1 MLPAFIFISMCV
13 KWGDQGGVP
22 PPSAPTPVIYSSWS
36 NSDKSSR
43 NGDLLNNTRFKN
55 EIDDI
60 FSDNAVVGRF
70 AVRPGGSYNKKKSE
84 NTIIKGSKT
93 IISEASKFWSST
105 VGDTIASVK
114 RTFQSK
120 EAKKKQELLG
130 QLQTMPVR
138 QVVVPN
144 STVLPPDV
152 IRTAVKHSG
161 IIGNPLEMDR
171 VQELA
176 RILKRWYVRKGYV
189 LNSVTG
195 ASLNPETATAEITLE
210 ELAVSKFPVEIV
222 FCKEMVIDGE
232 TGDLMTF
239 QKYRV
244 KKQKELEHTSGGFR
258 RFKKLDV
265 KLNRKDLNTTF
276 VKTTGRTKATKI
288 AQAMNLNPGQPF
300 QWIDDRWN
308 KISSSGVFKVLR
320 KSPEP
325 ASDGG
330 VCLQVFVTEPPARH
344 LEYGIGK
351 SVWTNSWEGEV
362 DFDWRNVFGG
372 GEAAGV
378 LVRRGTNDQSPSVR
392 LRYGD
397 DRFGLEGGYD
407 VEVFSDFLGDT
418 SSDKGKEENE
428 KRYDLSSALDL
439 DQDSLLNRRGATFR
453 LRNPICPTIIT
464 NSVAS
469 ASLERTSTTTG
480 QLENIGSATL
490 TLGPLRRL
498 LPMGARSSISTT
510 FTGGTRFQGNVDAD
524 VSGKGTSLA
533 RTSIG
538 QLLPYTL
545 ASANTKQIFPIS
557 FSQGDD
563 DTTPITLALQHTVS
577 MSTPNLPRHEAKA
590 MGNSAQIRGAS
601 ADGIASST
609 VKGTTEIRIPVAA
622 PRIGSGTVVLFGDW
636 FCIQKDLNSPFYS
649 KSTIGIGIRKSIQG
663 LPLKYDISYSSEGKV
678 KRMFGMG
685 IDFDV

>member
-1 MLPAFIFISMCV
+1 MCV

-22 PPSAPTPVIYSSWS
+22 PPSAHTPVIYSSWS
-36 NSDKSSR
+36 NLDKSSR
-43 NGDLLNNTRFKN
+43 NGDLLNSTRFEN
-55 EIDDI
+55 EIHDI
-60 FSDNAVVGRF
+60 FSDDAIVGPF
-70 AVRPGGSYNKKKSE
+70 AVRRGGSENKVIEGRK
-84 NTIIKGSKT
+84 N
-93 IISEASKFWSST
+93 IISKASKFWSST
-105 VGDTIASVK
+105 LGVAITSVK
-114 RTFQSK
+114 RIFQSK
-120 EAKKKQELLG
+120 EAKKKQELLE
-130 QLQTMPVR
+130 QLQAMPVR

-152 IRTAVKHSG
+152 IRTAVKRSG
-161 IIGNPLEMDR
+161 LIGRPLQIDR

-176 RILKRWYVRKGYV
+176 RTLKRWYVRKGYV

-195 ASLNPETATAEITLE
+195 ASLNPATATAEITIE

-222 FCKEMVIDGE
+222 FCKEMVIDTE

-239 QKYRV
+239 RKYRV

-258 RFKKLDV
+258 RFQKLDV
-265 KLNRKDLNTTF
+265 KLDRKDLNTTF

-308 KISSSGVFKVLR
+308 KISSSGVFDKVLR

-325 ASDGG
+325 GSDGG

-372 GEAAGV
+372 GESAGV

-392 LRYGD
+392 LRCGD
-397 DRFGLEGGYD
+397 DKFGLEGGYD

-418 SSDKGKEENE
+418 SSDKGNEENE
-428 KRYDLSSALDL
+428 KNYDSSSALDL
-439 DQDSLLNRRGATFR
+439 DQDSLLSRRGATFR
-453 LRNPICPTIIT
+453 LRNPISPTIIT

-498 LPMGARSSISTT
+498 LPMGARSSILTT
-510 FTGGTRFQGNVDAD
+510 FTGGTRFQGNAD
-524 VSGKGTSLA
+524 VDFSGKGTSLA

-545 ASANTKQIFPIS
+545 ASANTKQILPIS
-557 FSQGDD
+557 FSPRDD

-622 PRIGSGTVVLFGDW
+622 PQIGSGTVVLFGDW